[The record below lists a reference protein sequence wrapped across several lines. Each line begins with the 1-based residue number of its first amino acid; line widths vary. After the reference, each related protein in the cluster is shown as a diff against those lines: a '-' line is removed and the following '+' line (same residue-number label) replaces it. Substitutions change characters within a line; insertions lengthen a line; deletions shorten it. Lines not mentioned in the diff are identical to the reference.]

1 MAVSLQLG
9 FTDYEQIYAK
19 KTTRRQ
25 RFLEEMEITVPWEA
39 FLALIEPVCH
49 KPSSKGGRPPIP
61 LEVMLRIH
69 LLQQWFT
76 LSDPLMEEML
86 IDTPC
91 FRRFAGIETME
102 GRIPDETTILN
113 FRHLLEEHR
122 IAEQIL
128 EGVNQ
133 MLSERGAMLREG
145 TVLDATIINAPSSTL
160 PRPQAERAGGT
171 RTSARRGIPKCTR
184 WPRASN
190 GSLKCAAT
198 LELMP
203 HLAWFTPLRAPLP
216 TCMS

>member
-1 MAVSLQLG
+1 V
-9 FTDYEQIYAK
+9 Y
-19 KTTRRQ
+19 Q
-25 RFLEEMEITVPWEA
+25 RL
-39 FLALIEPVCH
+39 
-49 KPSSKGGRPPIP
+49 SSKGGRSPIP

-91 FRRFAGIETME
+91 FRRFAGIEPME
-102 GRIPDETTILN
+102 GRIPDKTTILN
-113 FRHLLEEHR
+113 FRHLLEENR

-133 MLSERGAMLREG
+133 MLSE
-145 TVLDATIINAPSSTL
+145 
-160 PRPQAERAGGT
+160 
-171 RTSARRGIPKCTR
+171 KCTR

-190 GSLKCAAT
+190 GSTAAQKASPMECAAT
-198 LELMP
+198 LELTP
-203 HLAWFTPLRAPLP
+203 HLAWSTLLRAPPP